1 MPVIRCFIKMY
12 DNNQYVKRSRLM
24 PFLRVLLH
32 RTSLSWKLKL
42 VCCFLYVHNYY
53 ATSHLPVFKLNQSTK
68 AGFFFEA
75 GFHFQE
81 WVMHS
86 KYLTVLLSTCLP
98 VCGKRSHF
106 IPSGQ
111 GHLWFWRE
119 NLSLKCQIVCQ
130 YLR

>member
-98 VCGKRSHF
+98 GHILYPVDRVTSDFGGKF
-106 IPSGQ
+106 
-111 GHLWFWRE
+111 L
-119 NLSLKCQIVCQ
+119 NLKCQIVCQ